1 MADIA
6 ERIEAEFE
14 VIDRIIE
21 LLPSADSLNELSI
34 LELAGVGSLLHNFYN
49 GVENVL
55 KQICVEHN
63 MLLPSGD
70 SWHRDLL
77 NLAVD
82 TRIITGD
89 LAIELRT
96 HLAFRHFF
104 THGYSTELDPRRIK
118 PLLENIQTIYT
129 QFLNE
134 VKKSARVDG

>member
-1 MADIA
+1 
-6 ERIEAEFE
+6 
-14 VIDRIIE
+14 
-21 LLPSADSLNELSI
+21 
-34 LELAGVGSLLHNFYN
+34 
-49 GVENVL
+49 
-55 KQICVEHN
+55 